1 MKRAVS
7 YMRVSTLSQIDNT
20 SFETQADKI
29 ELNCKLYD
37 IELVETFKD
46 EGISAKG
53 LEKRDDY
60 KRMINFVSDKRNN
73 IDMIL
78 VYKSDRIHRSLK
90 NLMVMIDYLQEIE
103 VDFISITEQ
112 FDTSTPQGLLFLQ
125 MLGSFSEF
133 ERKLTAERTKSGR
146 IANGKNKIH
155 PGGREPFGY
164 RLENK
169 TYKVNEEE
177 AEIVRHIFKLRSKGV
192 SLQLIGNEVGMSKQR
207 VHYILRNKMYIGKFT
222 YDGEVEH
229 NNISYKVERIIS
241 DYIFN
246 KVNGKEKRND

>member
-7 YMRVSTLSQIDNT
+7 YMRVSTLTQIDNT
-20 SFETQADKI
+20 SFEVQAEKI
-29 ELNCKLYD
+29 ELHCKLHD
-37 IELVETFKD
+37 IELVDVFKD

-53 LEKRDDY
+53 FEARDDY
-60 KRMINFVSDKRNN
+60 NRMIDFVSDKSNE

-78 VYKSDRIHRSLK
+78 VYKADRIHRSLK
-90 NLMVMIDYLQEIE
+90 NLMIMIDYLQEIE

-112 FDTSTPQGLLFLQ
+112 FDTSTAQGLLFLQ

-133 ERKLTAERTKSGR
+133 ERKVIAERTKSGR
-146 IANGKNKIH
+146 LANGRKHVH
-155 PGGREPFGY
+155 PGGKPPIGY

-169 TYKVNEEE
+169 VYKVDEKE
-177 AEIVRHIFKLRSKGV
+177 AQVIREIFRLRGKGL
-192 SLQLIGNEVGMSKQR
+192 SLKAIGNEVGMSKQR
-207 VHYILRNKMYIGKFT
+207 VHYILKNQMYRGKFI

-229 NNISYKVERIIS
+229 NNISYNVDRIVS

-246 KVNGKEKRND
+246 KVNR